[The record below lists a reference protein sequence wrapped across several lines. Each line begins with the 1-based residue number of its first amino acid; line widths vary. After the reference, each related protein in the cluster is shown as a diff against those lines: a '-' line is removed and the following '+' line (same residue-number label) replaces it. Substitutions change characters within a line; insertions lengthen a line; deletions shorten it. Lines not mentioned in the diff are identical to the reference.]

1 MQQMFV
7 KKQKLFWIICKVKG
21 VKKMEIEMKARVHS
35 DQVNKLIGFFNKE
48 AEKEAAE
55 KPADET
61 PESVTKVLIMDY
73 LLYLSR
79 S

>member
-1 MQQMFV
+1 
-7 KKQKLFWIICKVKG
+7 
-21 VKKMEIEMKARVHS
+21 MEVEMKARVHS